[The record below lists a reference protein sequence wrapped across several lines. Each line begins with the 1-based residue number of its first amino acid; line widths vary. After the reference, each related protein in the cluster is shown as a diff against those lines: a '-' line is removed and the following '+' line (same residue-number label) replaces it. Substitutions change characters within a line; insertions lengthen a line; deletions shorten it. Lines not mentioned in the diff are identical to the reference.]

1 MFGIERLR
9 AQRFICAFCCSTTV
23 PGKAAPHR
31 AKRCGW
37 KLSFREAGTS
47 IRHTPSGHLLLF
59 SLARLSCGSLAHY
72 FSLRVSVPFFLPSP
86 RPRPPWV
93 YLWSGLARPSCTG
106 VNRTQLLS
114 SGCAAR
120 SFGAPR
126 TRVGKEGDSLAAS
139 PGQAS
144 PGLAS
149 VLLLPLWNAQERN
162 GRSVGRGAA
171 GIRKGEGGDTGG

>member
-1 MFGIERLR
+1 MWMEAEFQGSWHLYKTYPLGLSPPFLFGPSFLWLCRSL
-9 AQRFICAFCCSTTV
+9 F
-23 PGKAAPHR
+23 
-31 AKRCGW
+31 
-37 KLSFREAGTS
+37 LSA
-47 IRHTPSGHLLLF
+47 
-59 SLARLSCGSLAHY
+59 C
-72 FSLRVSVPFFLPSP
+72 VSVPFFLPSP

-93 YLWSGLARPSCTG
+93 YLWSGLARASCTG
-106 VNRTQLLS
+106 INRTQLLS

-120 SFGAPR
+120 SLGAPR

-149 VLLLPLWNAQERN
+149 VLLLPLSNALERN

-171 GIRKGEGGDTGG
+171 GIRKGEGGHWRVRLRAVCTGKCLCVFLIVRTRACLC